1 MKIVIPKE
9 ITPGETRVA
18 LVPESVAKLT
28 KADLTVGVEKG
39 AGQAAGF
46 PDEAYAKAGA
56 EIVDDPAALYQRAD
70 VILKIRAPIEHPG
83 LGKDEVDLYP
93 EGSVLIGLIGSR
105 EDGELIERLAK
116 RRISTFSLILLPRI
130 SRAQKMDVLSSLS
143 TVAGYKCALLAAS
156 SLPKFFPLLMTAAG
170 TIAPAKVYVLGA
182 GVAGLQAI
190 ATSRRL
196 GAVVEASDIRPA
208 VREEVQS
215 LGATFVD
222 LQVEA
227 EGEGGYAK
235 EVSASHQEQERKIV
249 AERARASDCVITTA
263 VVPGR
268 KAPVLITKEMVEVM
282 RPGAVIVDLAAEQ
295 GGNCELTRAGET
307 VVHNGVS
314 IVGPTN
320 LTASM
325 PTHASQMYSRN
336 IAAFLNLMT
345 KEGALNLDFE
355 DEIVRESCMTH
366 DGKPAPQPQPAAD
379 ASQDGGSS
387 KA

>member
-9 ITPGETRVA
+9 IIPGETRVA

-28 KADLTVGVEKG
+28 KAELTVCVEAG
-39 AGQAAGF
+39 AGMHGGYT
-46 PDEAYAKAGA
+46 DEAYTTAGA
-56 EIVDDPAALYQRAD
+56 EIATDPAALYEGAD
-70 VILKIRAPIEHPG
+70 VILKVREPAQHPDT
-83 LGKDEVDLYP
+83 GKDEVDLFP
-93 EGSVLIGLIGSR
+93 EGSVLIGLIGSTHD
-105 EDGELIERLAK
+105 EELVARLA
-116 RRISTFSLILLPRI
+116 RRRLTAFSLIMLPRI
-130 SRAQKMDVLSSLS
+130 SRAQKMDVLSSMS

-156 SLPKFFPLLMTAAG
+156 SLSKFFPLLMTAAG

-215 LGATFVD
+215 LGAKFVD
-222 LQVEA
+222 LQIEA

-235 EVSASHQEQERKIV
+235 EVSASHQEEERKIV
-249 AERARASDCVITTA
+249 ADRAKVSDCVITTA

-268 KAPVLITKEMVEVM
+268 KAPVLMTKEMVETM
-282 RPGAVIVDLAAEQ
+282 RPGSVIIDLAAEQ
-295 GGNCELTRAGET
+295 GGNCELTKAGET

-314 IVGPTN
+314 IIGPAN
-320 LTASM
+320 IASSM

-336 IAAFLNLMT
+336 IAALLFHLL
-345 KEGALNLDFE
+345 KDGALNLDFE
-355 DEIVRESCMTH
+355 DEITLGSCMTH
-366 DGKPAPQPQPAAD
+366 EGKPAADLQPTGG
-379 ASQDGGSS
+379 ASQAPGDSIS
-387 KA
+387 